1 MLLPE
6 WHIPANISIKLII
19 EYGAFVEMDKLQK
32 EVFGKLHLLL
42 VFMNLEIWLS
52 LLMSIDLDNLKL
64 PC

>member
-1 MLLPE
+1 MLLQE

-42 VFMNLEIWLS
+42 VFTNLEI
-52 LLMSIDLDNLKL
+52 
-64 PC
+64 